1 MPSSPASVGRSMA
14 SPANQH
20 RVAMAALNRRGVQP
34 ARTVAPAPA
43 PAPCLAGNARRRALR
58 TLEELEQGSAVCAGH
73 AITVRVD
80 ELQALDDE
88 EPAP

>member
-1 MPSSPASVGRSMA
+1 MPSSPASAGRSMA

-43 PAPCLAGNARRRALR
+43 PCLAGNARRRALR

-73 AITVRVD
+73 EITVRVD